1 MLDVKALL
9 MVSCKL
15 LYYIFWFSGLVG
27 LINLV
32 LRIEARCFSAFIPGR
47 SPSVILKRKVRR
59 FCRLL
64 SCSEGRSSS
73 RGRGHRLTNIRR
85 ATKVFGRKLRGHV
98 GFVGC
103 FCS

>member
-1 MLDVKALL
+1 MLDVKASL

-15 LYYIFWFSGLVG
+15 LYYIFSSDLVG

-32 LRIEARCFSAFIPGR
+32 LRIGARCFSAFIPGR
-47 SPSVILKRKVRR
+47 CPSMILKRKVSR

-73 RGRGHRLTNIRR
+73 WSIPVTQP
-85 ATKVFGRKLRGHV
+85 
-98 GFVGC
+98 GFLDW
-103 FCS
+103 